1 MRHFR
6 SRAAAGPIGSYL
18 SNVRYA
24 VIELFAPK
32 KINAALASASPRRSR
47 NSWRADDEVSS
58 AACTWTNR
66 RGPVRPKP
74 GGANQEWTRQLMTT
88 VEARFMT

>member
-32 KINAALASASPRRSR
+32 KNKCGPGISIAKALAQQLERR
-47 NSWRADDEVSS
+47 
-58 AACTWTNR
+58 
-66 RGPVRPKP
+66 
-74 GGANQEWTRQLMTT
+74 
-88 VEARFMT
+88 